1 MEKFNN
7 SIISDSRNL
16 TNNINGNKNYFSLE
30 DENYHG
36 NQSTLMQPSILEN
49 DKQKETIKNKLANTI
64 ANAENFN
71 LNEIQIIN

>member
-1 MEKFNN
+1 METFNN

-36 NQSTLMQPSILEN
+36 N
-49 DKQKETIKNKLANTI
+49 
-64 ANAENFN
+64 
-71 LNEIQIIN
+71 